1 MEVQLSQLL
10 GVPKPSVSAMLEKL
24 GDLNESN
31 TQLVLA
37 RIQEKLSES
46 SESSIQQAKAQVQYE
61 NTRLENEVHRLNKGI
76 GQLKSQV
83 ESANG
88 ETKAAQTELQAAKVQ
103 LDKVQTELQTQR
115 GQTTS
120 AESQMSQLREQME
133 QLREEKRELLQ
144 QIAERR
150 DQLDDRTREVNQ
162 LSEITADLRA
172 QRAADQD
179 ELARLRSQ
187 VSVSD
192 VGEHMLKQSLE
203 LAKNQ
208 VKWLDEELVK
218 TQTEMQQAR
227 TELGRASTTGKA
239 ECVRLRGSLESLSEQ
254 LSEASQR
261 TTQLERRLR
270 EKLESERQL
279 KEELAEQAE
288 QFRHEMSAQKKL
300 CEEWE
305 KTTEAAKQH
314 VRSVE
319 ASLHELES
327 SQYESE
333 QRAQEAVE
341 IAEQRA
347 LEAEQARSEL
357 QTHVERLE
365 AELRTANQLLSETQ
379 RSQSQLLSPTARAA
393 SRVQSSQGNLNIT
406 QLYTDKMELEDRL
419 KSANAEIA
427 SLRQGMEQILAEIEE
442 RGPIIAAE
450 REEYQRLLTDA
461 DRIAQD
467 LAHVRQENI
476 EQGRE
481 LKTVRKEADLQRR
494 QLEAEQQQAR
504 DTSRQ
509 VARML
514 RAVEEARTG
523 GRPMPETNEGTANP
537 LTTPM
542 SRLTVRTQPVRD
554 DDQWLDSVDQVI
566 SQKLV
571 TFANITE
578 LVDQNRRLLRISREL
593 GVQSMQNDDDE
604 RDDEEVKAALE
615 QAEEMLDRMT
625 AELETTRTRLG
636 VVERER
642 DMLKAMGASSSSLL
656 PEDGDGVVPP
666 PISELG
672 SASMQV
678 SNGGN
683 AQVPSEPAHGNTGEL
698 TQLQSD
704 FDTYKSETRKTR
716 AQLEQDASKLQAATS
731 ELRVRAAKAEAQTQF
746 DAERIQMFTRD
757 LSARQKEVDHLRV
770 ATSRLHGQVESYER
784 QLEAAT
790 QEMGAERVELS
801 QLRRQTAILEAERTN
816 MLANEQRWHSEEL
829 RLVAERAS
837 LTQILENTT
846 RMRDEWLRASDAQ
859 TAQTAERLES
869 ARAETESVRQ
879 ELKQARDDT
888 DRARFRFE
896 SELREL
902 RAQIQQR
909 DDRIVQLQAQA
920 TSSGDAQTRLQGEKL
935 AAEAA
940 RDQMQRQVAA
950 LEAQVQRQNEL
961 VQRVQQQQPGQTVTH
976 ESLVTV
982 QLQDV
987 RSQLETLQS
996 ELETTRS
1003 RADDFRQL
1011 STANEAALRDMT
1023 ETYDRYKAECEQTTE
1038 ALRAKT
1044 SELERKL
1051 ETVQSEL
1058 DHCRSELDTVSKTNE
1073 TQRSESQAR
1082 ESALTS
1088 RVSQLEGEVELKT
1101 KSLET
1106 LRADMARHESSA
1118 QGLQEQYEREIVAHA
1133 KDIESTL
1140 LAREKL
1146 HETQKLLAAASAE
1159 LEAGRD
1165 GVQRLRDETAKA
1177 TEQAQRDVQAAEEQM
1192 GMVRRQ
1198 NALLLAHLESL
1209 GHQVP
1214 DVTADPEQVAVP
1226 SDQIPEG
1233 GDSTREESGL
1243 RDVVVYL
1250 RRERD
1255 LATAQ
1260 LELAQHE
1267 SQRWRQQSTHT
1278 QRMLDE
1284 ARNELLQYA
1293 PADSGTQGT
1302 ASRDAT
1308 VLPPGDGPIM
1318 LTAAQ
1323 RQSCRQQLEQATLLR
1338 ESNTVLRT
1346 ELTTTRDRLHDVES
1360 ELSNVR
1366 DQQVPQLRSANS
1378 ALQAEL
1384 EAARDRVVQLQEM
1397 CDRWKL
1403 RHEQVLAKYQMID
1416 PEEFNTLKNDSER
1429 QRNEVQ
1435 TLREQSKG
1443 VEDECKTLRAE
1454 NQSLQKE
1461 LDVVRGQAREAER
1474 QAQDHLAKFTDLRG
1488 TFQKLRQQS
1497 LEKLKTHEATIQ
1509 ALNAQIAGLESNAA
1523 AESSVAVDSAE
1534 ADNLRAAVEKLRAEV
1549 AALAKEKDAA
1559 VAAQQELTQSRDAA
1573 VAARQELEVE
1583 LQQARAA
1590 LDAAQ
1595 AAPQTAQPETTA
1607 EVASD
1612 EVATLRS
1619 ELAAA
1624 ESKATG
1630 YEQQLEAIK
1639 AKALKYARDNRVLQ
1653 NKAASLDQQLQKLQ
1667 QEASNAPATSDLQ
1680 AQLAQTQ
1687 AQLAESEAKIEA
1699 AQANAKR
1706 SAELRSKLQ
1715 VSRAT
1720 KRADDLEKQ
1729 VAELQNKLGAA
1740 DTANDASLK
1749 RSLKAVDGPAKKPH
1763 VDSK

>member
-1 MEVQLSQLL
+1 
-10 GVPKPSVSAMLEKL
+10 
-24 GDLNESN
+24 
-31 TQLVLA
+31 
-37 RIQEKLSES
+37 
-46 SESSIQQAKAQVQYE
+46 
-61 NTRLENEVHRLNKGI
+61 
-76 GQLKSQV
+76 
-83 ESANG
+83 
-88 ETKAAQTELQAAKVQ
+88 
-103 LDKVQTELQTQR
+103 
-115 GQTTS
+115 
-120 AESQMSQLREQME
+120 
-133 QLREEKRELLQ
+133 
-144 QIAERR
+144 
-150 DQLDDRTREVNQ
+150 
-162 LSEITADLRA
+162 
-172 QRAADQD
+172 
-179 ELARLRSQ
+179 
-187 VSVSD
+187 
-192 VGEHMLKQSLE
+192 
-203 LAKNQ
+203 
-208 VKWLDEELVK
+208 
-218 TQTEMQQAR
+218 
-227 TELGRASTTGKA
+227 
-239 ECVRLRGSLESLSEQ
+239 
-254 LSEASQR
+254 
-261 TTQLERRLR
+261 
-270 EKLESERQL
+270 
-279 KEELAEQAE
+279 
-288 QFRHEMSAQKKL
+288 
-300 CEEWE
+300 
-305 KTTEAAKQH
+305 
-314 VRSVE
+314 
-319 ASLHELES
+319 
-327 SQYESE
+327 
-333 QRAQEAVE
+333 
-341 IAEQRA
+341 
-347 LEAEQARSEL
+347 
-357 QTHVERLE
+357 
-365 AELRTANQLLSETQ
+365 
-379 RSQSQLLSPTARAA
+379 
-393 SRVQSSQGNLNIT
+393 
-406 QLYTDKMELEDRL
+406 
-419 KSANAEIA
+419 
-427 SLRQGMEQILAEIEE
+427 
-442 RGPIIAAE
+442 
-450 REEYQRLLTDA
+450 
-461 DRIAQD
+461 
-467 LAHVRQENI
+467 
-476 EQGRE
+476 
-481 LKTVRKEADLQRR
+481 
-494 QLEAEQQQAR
+494 
-504 DTSRQ
+504 
-509 VARML
+509 
-514 RAVEEARTG
+514 
-523 GRPMPETNEGTANP
+523 
-537 LTTPM
+537 
-542 SRLTVRTQPVRD
+542 
-554 DDQWLDSVDQVI
+554 
-566 SQKLV
+566 
-571 TFANITE
+571 
-578 LVDQNRRLLRISREL
+578 
-593 GVQSMQNDDDE
+593 
-604 RDDEEVKAALE
+604 
-615 QAEEMLDRMT
+615 
-625 AELETTRTRLG
+625 
-636 VVERER
+636 
-642 DMLKAMGASSSSLL
+642 
-656 PEDGDGVVPP
+656 
-666 PISELG
+666 
-672 SASMQV
+672 
-678 SNGGN
+678 
-683 AQVPSEPAHGNTGEL
+683 
-698 TQLQSD
+698 
-704 FDTYKSETRKTR
+704 
-716 AQLEQDASKLQAATS
+716 
-731 ELRVRAAKAEAQTQF
+731 
-746 DAERIQMFTRD
+746 
-757 LSARQKEVDHLRV
+757 
-770 ATSRLHGQVESYER
+770 
-784 QLEAAT
+784 
-790 QEMGAERVELS
+790 
-801 QLRRQTAILEAERTN
+801 
-816 MLANEQRWHSEEL
+816 
-829 RLVAERAS
+829 
-837 LTQILENTT
+837 
-846 RMRDEWLRASDAQ
+846 
-859 TAQTAERLES
+859 
-869 ARAETESVRQ
+869 
-879 ELKQARDDT
+879 
-888 DRARFRFE
+888 
-896 SELREL
+896 
-902 RAQIQQR
+902 
-909 DDRIVQLQAQA
+909 
-920 TSSGDAQTRLQGEKL
+920 
-935 AAEAA
+935 
-940 RDQMQRQVAA
+940 
-950 LEAQVQRQNEL
+950 
-961 VQRVQQQQPGQTVTH
+961 
-976 ESLVTV
+976 
-982 QLQDV
+982 
-987 RSQLETLQS
+987 
-996 ELETTRS
+996 
-1003 RADDFRQL
+1003 
-1011 STANEAALRDMT
+1011 
-1023 ETYDRYKAECEQTTE
+1023 
-1038 ALRAKT
+1038 T

-1106 LRADMARHESSA
+1106 LRSDMARHESSA

-1146 HETQKLLAAASAE
+1146 RETQKLLAAASAE

-1192 GMVRRQ
+1192 GVIRRQ

-1302 ASRDAT
+1302 ASCDAT

-1318 LTAAQ
+1318 LTSAQ

>member
-10 GVPKPSVSAMLEKL
+10 GVPEPSVSAMLEKL

-46 SESSIQQAKAQVQYE
+46 SESSVQQAKAQVQYE

-88 ETKAAQTELQAAKVQ
+88 ETKAAQTELQAAKAQ

-120 AESQMSQLREQME
+120 VESQVSQLREQME

-162 LSEITADLRA
+162 LCEITADLRA

-254 LSEASQR
+254 LSEAGQR

-288 QFRHEMSAQKKL
+288 QFRREMNAQKKL

-341 IAEQRA
+341 MAEQRA
-347 LEAEQARSEL
+347 LDAEQARAGL
-357 QTHVERLE
+357 QTHAERLE

-393 SRVQSSQGNLNIT
+393 SRVQSLQGNLNIT

-467 LAHVRQENI
+467 LAHVRQESI

-523 GRPMPETNEGTANP
+523 GRPMPETNEGTNP

-542 SRLTVRTQPVRD
+542 SRLTVRAQPVRD

-571 TFANITE
+571 TFANVTE

-593 GVQSMQNDDDE
+593 GAQSAQNDDDE

-642 DMLKAMGASSSSLL
+642 DMLKTMDVPSSSR

-672 SASMQV
+672 SVPMQV

-683 AQVPSEPAHGNTGEL
+683 AQVPSEPTHGLGEL
-698 TQLQSD
+698 TLLQSD

-716 AQLEQDASKLQAATS
+716 AQLEQDASKLQASTS

-784 QLEAAT
+784 QLEAAA

-816 MLANEQRWHSEEL
+816 MLSNEQRWRSEEL

-859 TAQTAERLES
+859 TAQTTERLES

-888 DRARFRFE
+888 DRARFRFD

-909 DDRIVQLQAQA
+909 DDRVVQLQAQA
-920 TSSGDAQTRLQGEKL
+920 TSCSEAQTRLQGEKL

-940 RDQMQRQVAA
+940 KDQMQRQVAA

-961 VQRVQQQQPGQTVTH
+961 VQRVQQQPGQTVTH
-976 ESLVTV
+976 ESLATV
-982 QLQDV
+982 QLQDA

-1011 STANEAALRDMT
+1011 SAANEAALRDMT

-1044 SELERKL
+1044 SELERTL

-1058 DHCRSELDTVSKTNE
+1058 DHSRSELGTASKSNE
-1073 TQRSESQAR
+1073 TLRSESQAR
-1082 ESALTS
+1082 ELALAS
-1088 RVSQLEGEVELKT
+1088 RVAQLEGEVELKT
-1101 KSLET
+1101 KSLEA

-1146 HETQKLLAAASAE
+1146 RETQKLLAAASAE
-1159 LEAGRD
+1159 LEAGRH
-1165 GVQRLRDETAKA
+1165 GVQTLRDETAKA

-1192 GMVRRQ
+1192 GVIRRQ

-1226 SDQIPEG
+1226 GDRTPE

-1284 ARNELLQYA
+1284 ARAELLQYA
-1293 PADSGTQGT
+1293 PTDSGTPT
-1302 ASRDAT
+1302 SASRDAA
-1308 VLPPGDGPIM
+1308 VLPPGDGPIT

-1338 ESNTVLRT
+1338 ESNTVLRA

-1366 DQQVPQLRSANS
+1366 DQQVPQLRTANS

-1384 EAARDRVVQLQEM
+1384 EAARDRVAQLQEM

-1429 QRNEVQ
+1429 QRNEVHV
-1435 TLREQSKG
+1435 LREQSKS
-1443 VEDECKTLRAE
+1443 VMDECKTLRAE

-1461 LDVVRGQAREAER
+1461 LDVVRAQAREAER

-1523 AESSVAVDSAE
+1523 AESNVAVDSAE
-1534 ADNLRAAVEKLRAEV
+1534 ADNLRAAVEKLRADV

-1595 AAPQTAQPETTA
+1595 VSSTAQPETT
-1607 EVASD
+1607 VATSD

-1667 QEASNAPATSDLQ
+1667 QEASKSSASDLQ
-1680 AQLAQTQ
+1680 AQLSQTQ

-1729 VAELQNKLGAA
+1729 VLELKNKLGAV
-1740 DTANDASLK
+1740 DSTSDASLK
-1749 RSLKAVDGPAKKPH
+1749 RSLKADDGPAKKPH